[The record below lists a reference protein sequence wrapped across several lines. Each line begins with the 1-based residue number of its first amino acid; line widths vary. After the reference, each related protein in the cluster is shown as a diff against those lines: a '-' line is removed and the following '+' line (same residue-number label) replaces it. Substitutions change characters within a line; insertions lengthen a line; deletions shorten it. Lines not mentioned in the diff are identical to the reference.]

1 MSIKKVSDYHYLIVG
16 GTTKAATTSLYTYL
30 TDHPSICGATYKET
44 RFFLDTEY
52 PLPSKYR
59 FKGDVTEYNELF
71 THCHDEQIRLDTTP
85 DYLYCSSALERI
97 AEYLPNVKLI
107 FSLREPISR
116 LISWYRF
123 ARQIGKLPQSMDFD
137 QYVDQLF
144 NYKDIEKELPSQ
156 NGNSQG
162 DLSESVDIN
171 PADKTKTIQEG
182 PTSEQHWLAL
192 KQGCYATYLK
202 KYIERFGYNR
212 IHSLF
217 YEDLATEP
225 LHVLHGICD
234 FAVIDKTFFNDYTFK
249 VTNRTESMRNTEL
262 HQKYRALRFKVR
274 KWTHNKPFIHNTFR
288 SMRRTIEPLYL
299 RINTRSDE
307 KITVSQENQK
317 RLIDYYKQDVSDLQV
332 LIGKQPPWQQYFTEN
347 SHE

>member
-30 TDHPSICGATYKET
+30 ADHPSICGATYKET

-71 THCHDEQIRLDTTP
+71 THCPDEQIRLDTTP

-123 ARQIGKLPQSMDFD
+123 ARQIGKLPKSLSFD
-137 QYVDQLF
+137 EYVDQLF
-144 NYKDIEKELPSQ
+144 EYEKFGQKQLSQ
-156 NGNSQG
+156 NGHSQD
-162 DLSESVDIN
+162 DLTECGDIN
-171 PADKTKTIQEG
+171 TVDKTKPEG
-182 PTSEQHWLAL
+182 FKFEQHWLAL
-192 KQGCYATYLK
+192 EQGCYATYLK
-202 KYIERFGYNR
+202 KYIERIGYNK
-212 IHSLF
+212 IHTLF
-217 YEDLATEP
+217 YEVLAAEP
-225 LHVLHGICD
+225 LCVLHEICD
-234 FAVIDKTFFNDYTFK
+234 FVVIDKNFFNDYTFK

-274 KWTHNKPFIHNTFR
+274 KWTHNKPFIHKTFR
-288 SMRRTIEPLYL
+288 SVRKTIEPLYL

-307 KITVSQENQK
+307 KIKVSQETQN
-317 RLIDYYKQDVSDLQV
+317 RLIEYYKQDVSELQD
-332 LIGKQPPWQQYFTEN
+332 LIGKQPPWQQLFTEN